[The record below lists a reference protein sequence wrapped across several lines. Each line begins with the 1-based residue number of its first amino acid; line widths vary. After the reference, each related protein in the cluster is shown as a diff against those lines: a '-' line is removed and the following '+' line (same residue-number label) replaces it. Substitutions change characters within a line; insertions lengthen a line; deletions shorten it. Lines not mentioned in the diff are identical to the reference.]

1 MFFLYL
7 NGHLHFFMW
16 NSALYSLSCFYW
28 IISLSLSFRFTKA
41 FYKIKNLGHFL
52 SYMLEIF
59 LKFIICTFH
68 GIFPSTLNTFYDI
81 CLNDKKRTSPHQNY
95 KKISLKKKKTLFQSG
110 LNQDSLN
117 WRFAALWREQ
127 LSEPDR
133 FALIVTPL
141 RGARWAR
148 SRVHWQVFL
157 LRCGSPHKRK
167 SGLTPVP
174 KHTEQFSRAYRNLS

>member
-41 FYKIKNLGHFL
+41 FYKINNLGHFL

-95 KKISLKKKKTLFQSG
+95 KKISLKKKDPVSEWTESRLPELKICSPVKRTIKWAWPFCSHCDTSAWCQVGSQQSALAG
-110 LNQDSLN
+110 LPL
-117 WRFAALWREQ
+117 ALW
-127 LSEPDR
+127 
-133 FALIVTPL
+133 VT
-141 RGARWAR
+141 
-148 SRVHWQVFL
+148 
-157 LRCGSPHKRK
+157 
-167 SGLTPVP
+167 T
-174 KHTEQFSRAYRNLS
+174 